1 MDLAIIDE
9 AGTAPVTVG
18 TARFTRPTATV
29 REVIRARA
37 ELHWEAAREAA
48 FGDRADTAERGF
60 GALFRDLDRAEE
72 VIAAAEQGFVAGR
85 YYLLLDDR
93 QVDDLD
99 EEVDLAR
106 TASATFLLIT
116 PLKGG

>member
-1 MDLAIIDE
+1 MELAIVDE
-9 AGTAPVTVG
+9 AGAAPVTVG
-18 TARFTRPTATV
+18 AARFARPSATV
-29 REVIRARA
+29 REIIRARA

-48 FGDRADTAERGF
+48 VGPQTDPVERGF
-60 GALFRDLDRAEE
+60 GALFGKLDRCDE
-72 VIAAAEQGFVAGR
+72 VVAAAEEGFLAGR
-85 YYLLLDDR
+85 YFLLLDDR

-106 TASATFLLIT
+106 TGAATFLLIT